1 MSGFAFRPP
10 PGRRVRGDAVAMI
23 NVAFL
28 LLVFFLL
35 VAQIAPPDPVEVTLP
50 EADGG
55 SPVSGETALH
65 VGPGGELAFG
75 AARGDAVFATIADAA
90 RAEAPL
96 PLRVDREFDGQALAA
111 LLARL
116 RAAGVAE
123 VSLAVS
129 PAP

>member
-1 MSGFAFRPP
+1 
-10 PGRRVRGDAVAMI
+10 MI

-35 VAQIAPPDPVEVTLP
+35 VAQVAPPEPVEVTLP
-50 EADGG
+50 EAEGG
-55 SPVSGETALH
+55 VPVAGETALH
-65 VGPGGELAFG
+65 VGPGGELAYG
-75 AARGDAVFATIADAA
+75 AARGEAVFAMIADAA
-90 RAEAPL
+90 REEGTL